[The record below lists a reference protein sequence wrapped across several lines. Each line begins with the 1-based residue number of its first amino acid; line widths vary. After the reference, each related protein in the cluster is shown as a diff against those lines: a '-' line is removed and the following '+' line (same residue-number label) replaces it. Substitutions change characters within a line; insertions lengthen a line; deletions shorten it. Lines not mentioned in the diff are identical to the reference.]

1 MKSGAANANLA
12 YAWPTRRIHWWNW
25 NQQDPSSRFCLK
37 AEAHHV
43 PARKQITRATSSFN
57 FTFSSAKPRMLN
69 LNQGHMSS
77 RHVITNR
84 KVHGGQLLRV
94 FSFYPKRRWG
104 SPMRFRREL
113 EAERGIRCKGVNGGA
128 VEIHPSTCHKNA
140 AASAK
145 KSAVAPWKPHT
156 STLCSNYAYQP
167 HCPMKQLITK
177 KKNPNK
183 TKQTKNK
190 VRTQTAT
197 GLSGVPSLLGWDSV
211 HWGTGSQGHLV
222 LSNGCQ
228 SHWRMANR
236 LKGQKGKS

>member
-1 MKSGAANANLA
+1 
-12 YAWPTRRIHWWNW
+12 
-25 NQQDPSSRFCLK
+25 
-37 AEAHHV
+37 
-43 PARKQITRATSSFN
+43 
-57 FTFSSAKPRMLN
+57 MLN

-77 RHVITNR
+77 RHVISNR

-113 EAERGIRCKGVNGGA
+113 EAERGIRCKGVSGGA

-156 STLCSNYAYQP
+156 STLRSNYAYQP

-177 KKNPNK
+177 KKKIQIKLSKKKPK
-183 TKQTKNK
+183 WEHRQQLDSLVSPLCWGGIQFTEAQVHRDTLSSPMG
-190 VRTQTAT
+190 VRAT
-197 GLSGVPSLLGWDSV
+197 GEWKTDSRGRRERVRGEKKEKKEKVGRDKEIAKSQQGGGGWSKKRKEENRKEENDHKQGEKQDLASV
-211 HWGTGSQGHLV
+211 
-222 LSNGCQ
+222 
-228 SHWRMANR
+228 WR
-236 LKGQKGKS
+236 KGISIKAP